1 MSSNT
6 WTPDALRSE
15 ARSASGS
22 LWRLVEKQSI
32 SATLPLTD
40 NLEEQHVLEQIL
52 DEYKPP
58 YPEGCDWLDF
68 LLKTPFR
75 YRPTA
80 HGSRFR
86 RKGSIEGVF
95 YAADKEETAVMEHAF
110 YQLLFYA
117 ESPDTSL
124 PRKESER
131 HAFSVTFATEKL
143 IDLTKPKLNENSEDW
158 TQLVDYSACQDLAD
172 RARLT
177 GIDAIRFQSVRDPQ
191 GYTNVAL
198 LTPAAF
204 ESPNP
209 VDQRTWYF
217 LVQEDLVRLR
227 RDFPKR
233 AFEIPTGHFAIDPR
247 LGRFRNT

>member
-15 ARSASGS
+15 AHSDSGV
-22 LWRLVEKQSI
+22 LWRLVEKQST

-40 NLEEQHVLEQIL
+40 NLEEQHVLERIL
-52 DEYKPP
+52 DEFKPP
-58 YPEGCDWLDF
+58 YPEGCERLNY

-75 YRPTA
+75 YKPTE

-86 RKGSIEGVF
+86 RRGSIEGVF
-95 YAADKEETAVMEHAF
+95 YAADNEETAVAEHAF
-110 YQLLFYA
+110 YRLLFFA
-117 ESPDTSL
+117 ESPDTPL
-124 PRKESER
+124 PRKETER
-131 HAFSVTFATEKL
+131 HAFSVTFATDRL
-143 IDLTKPKLNENSEDW
+143 IDLTKPRLSDGAASW
-158 TQLVDYSACQDLAD
+158 TDLTDYSACQDLAD
-172 RARLT
+172 NARSA

-191 GYTNVAL
+191 GNTNVAL
-198 LTPAAF
+198 LTPTAF

-233 AFEIPTGHFAIDPR
+233 EYEIPTADFAVDPR
-247 LGRFRNT
+247 LGRFRRD